1 MGKIIITALP
11 GFTIRLASKKD
22 IFLIRD
28 LILELA
34 DYEKLTHVVTM
45 DASLLEKY
53 LFGKKKY
60 AEVLLACYKDL
71 PVGFALFFH
80 NFSTFLGKPGIYLE
94 DLYIREK
101 FRGKG
106 YGKALLSFIANIA
119 IERDCGRIEWSVLDW
134 NKPAIEFYQ
143 SLGSEILKEWL
154 INRVTGED
162 MKKLAQSFRKYELD

>member
-1 MGKIIITALP
+1 MVKIIKTALP
-11 GFTIRLASKKD
+11 GFTIRFASKKD

-34 DYEKLTHVVTM
+34 DYEKLTHVVSM
-45 DASLLEKY
+45 EAPLLEKY
-53 LFGKKKY
+53 LFGKKKF
-60 AEVLLACYKDL
+60 AEVLLAYYEDL

-94 DLYIREK
+94 DLFIREK

-106 YGKALLSFIANIA
+106 YGKALLSFIAKIA

-134 NKPAIEFYQ
+134 NKPAIEFYH

-162 MKKLAQSFRKYELD
+162 LKTLAQSFSKYQVD